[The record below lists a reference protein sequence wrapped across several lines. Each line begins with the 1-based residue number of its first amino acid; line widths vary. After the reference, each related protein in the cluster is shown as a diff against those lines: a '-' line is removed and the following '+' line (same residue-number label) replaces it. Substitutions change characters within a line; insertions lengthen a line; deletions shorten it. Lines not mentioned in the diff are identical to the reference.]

1 MCLAAFV
8 LALALALLSLVSLW
22 AGLLLPLALGVI
34 ALATVD
40 GTRYRGRALA
50 WWAVGIALVVG
61 GMGFLSTLMF
71 NRHMDFFS
79 NAFLSALRSEQAP
92 EERRRV
98 LEEWLAT
105 GPTRDATR
113 ERIEA
118 RYKQA
123 VEQLGPVTGPV
134 IMPSIWSGQ
143 FPLLLPPGGVVAVDE
158 PNSPSTLPPHGSAV
172 WARLPFQRG
181 EAFLALWMGDGGPT
195 GMADPLARL
204 TEGRAVPIV
213 REARFFAA
221 PSLLKDAAGPPKD
234 R

>member
-22 AGLLLPLALGVI
+22 AGLLLPMALGVT

-40 GTRYRGRALA
+40 GARYRGRALA

-61 GMGFLSTLMF
+61 GVGFLSTLMF
-71 NRHMDFFS
+71 NRHIDFFA
-79 NAFLSALRSEQAP
+79 NAFVSACARASAGG
-92 EERRRV
+92 
-98 LEEWLAT
+98 T
-105 GPTRDATR
+105 PTRAGGLAGHRAHARRHPRADRGALAGDR
-113 ERIEA
+113 EA
-118 RYKQA
+118 RRHRA
-123 VEQLGPVTGPV
+123 V
-134 IMPSIWSGQ
+134 IMPIWSGQ
-143 FPLLLPPGGVVAVDE
+143 FPLLLPPSGVVAVDE
-158 PNSPSTLPPHGSAV
+158 PSSPSTLPPHGSAV
-172 WARLPFQRG
+172 WTRLPFQKG

-221 PSLLKDAAGPPKD
+221 PALLGEATAPPKD